1 MRLLNQPEEHALPMP
16 SIAMHYP
23 NEEPAV
29 TIKNS
34 LLDNIAGGMHGRR
47 TSKDAK
53 APGKVERGLSRA
65 GRFDPKWLQRSTCIG
80 SEGKGE
86 VSKAKLASM

>member
-1 MRLLNQPEEHALPMP
+1 MRLLNQPEEHAFPMP

-34 LLDNIAGGMHGRR
+34 LLDNIAGGMHGRMQR
-47 TSKDAK
+47 HLT
-53 APGKVERGLSRA
+53 RLSEA
-65 GRFDPKWLQRSTCIG
+65 
-80 SEGKGE
+80 
-86 VSKAKLASM
+86 

>member
-47 TSKDAK
+47 TSKDAE
-53 APGKVERGLSRA
+53 APGKVERGLE
-65 GRFDPKWLQRSTCIG
+65 PCWPVRSKMAAEIDLHW
-80 SEGKGE
+80 K
-86 VSKAKLASM
+86 